1 MAVGSL
7 RTTSSSM
14 AASRT
19 ALDAT
24 HTASHKAPTPMAQ
37 LSESKK
43 PSSAVLIAATE
54 AVLTAINK
62 VPDIALICNPTAQQ
76 ASHCNE
82 QAHSAMAAQPLS
94 SAEEAA
100 LAASPDALGAWPQS
114 LAPELQMS
122 PESLETAAVD
132 AAGSGNLHVL
142 AWLRS
147 QQLLPLSR
155 HVCFE
160 AILRQ
165 QIPTLEWLRFFGPP
179 WPWGTDACI
188 AAVLSRGTDSL
199 QWLLAQEPAGCLQ
212 QCVASSIDETP
223 FLNQRQSFITVAL
236 VSNLDVSGKLHSML
250 PFCPPWVKAALITQ
264 PPCRKSGW

>member
-1 MAVGSL
+1 MGSL
-7 RTTSSSM
+7 RTTGSSM
-14 AASRT
+14 TASRN
-19 ALDAT
+19 AFDGI
-24 HTASHKAPTPMAQ
+24 HPASHKAPTPMAQ

-76 ASHCNE
+76 ASHYNE
-82 QAHSAMAAQPLS
+82 QAQSAMAAQPLS

-100 LAASPDALGAWPQS
+100 LAASPDALGAWPQGS
-114 LAPELQMS
+114 APELQMS

-165 QIPTLEWLRFFGPP
+165 QVPTLEWLRFFGPP
-179 WPWGTDACI
+179 WPWGTDACV

-199 QWLLAQEPAGCLQ
+199 QWLLAQEPAGCRQ
-212 QCVASSIDETP
+212 QCVASFVDKTP
-223 FLNQRQSFITVAL
+223 LLVVHHSFIATTL
-236 VSNLDVSGKLHSML
+236 VFDANASANLSFMSILRRPRMEAV
-250 PFCPPWVKAALITQ
+250 LITQ
-264 PPCRKSGW
+264 LPCRESGW